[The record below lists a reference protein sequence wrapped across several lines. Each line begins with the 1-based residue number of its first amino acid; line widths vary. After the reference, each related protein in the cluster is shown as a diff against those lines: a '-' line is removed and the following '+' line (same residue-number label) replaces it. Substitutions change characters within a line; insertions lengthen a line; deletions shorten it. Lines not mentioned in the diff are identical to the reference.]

1 MAQKQIYKSARGKEV
16 DMLKLMK
23 QNEMT
28 VAVGN
33 AKVNARGDKLGVNG
47 EIIKRREEI
56 IAEGAGATI
65 PNQVNVRPQEEKIV
79 PAVTTIPTKKD
90 IKNQDP
96 EGNE

>member
-33 AKVNARGDKLGVNG
+33 AKVNARGDQLGPG
-47 EIIKRREEI
+47 
-56 IAEGAGATI
+56 G
-65 PNQVNVRPQEEKIV
+65 KIV
-79 PAVTTIPTKKD
+79 KTREQILAEQAQSNDPT
-90 IKNQDP
+90 
-96 EGNE
+96 GGV